1 MAYKAAHNKYRD
13 LWKRDNGPKINK
25 WDIDYSYYSPM
36 DYGADKNKKYPLC
49 IILVGALEGLF
60 EGLEIQANEMPLW
73 CDEKYQS
80 RFNNGG
86 AYLMI
91 PRAPEEDGIY
101 WDQSCLTESLKGAI
115 VDFCKKHEN
124 VDTSRIYLLGWC
136 LGSLGAIN
144 LAAAYPELFAATVLM
159 APDRAVTKSE
169 AQRLR
174 EMPVWLMA
182 AKTDTHSFYH
192 INALPTWKLL
202 RDSTENKSNLRLT
215 TYLRAVDVY
224 LVHNA
229 VAMCNHNLWDNVS
242 EDMHFEGV
250 PYDRDKIISGSYKG
264 MKTVDGNGTVLYD
277 PYIISW
283 LNKFTNDGRSA
294 IQTPKHNETTSEK
307 AYIYFNESFMH
318 EVHQKTFAVLG
329 VIYRKLGWLK

>member
-13 LWKRDNGPKINK
+13 LWKRDNGPMIGK
-25 WDIDYSYYSPM
+25 WDIDYSYYSPV

-49 IILVGALEGLF
+49 IILVGALEGLV

-80 RFNNGG
+80 RFNNGA

-91 PRAPEEDGIY
+91 PRAPEEDCIY

-115 VDFCKKHEN
+115 LDFCEKHEN
-124 VDTSRIYLLGWC
+124 IDRSRIYLLGWC
-136 LGSLGAIN
+136 LGSLGAVN
-144 LAAAYPELFAATVLM
+144 LAALYPELFAATVLM
-159 APDRAVTKSE
+159 APDRALTKSE
-169 AQRLR
+169 ASRLR

-192 INALPTWKLL
+192 LNALPSWRLL
-202 RDSTENKSNLRLT
+202 CKNSNNRNNLRLT
-215 TYLRAVDVY
+215 TYIRAVDVY
-224 LVHNA
+224 LVHNV

-250 PYDRDKIISGSYKG
+250 PYDREKIITGSYKG
-264 MKTVDGNGTVLYD
+264 MKTVDGSGTVLYD

-283 LNKFTNDGRSA
+283 LSKFTNDGRSA
-294 IQTPKHNETTSEK
+294 VSVPELNATPGEK
-307 AYIYFNESFMH
+307 AYIAFNERFMH
-318 EVHQKTFAVLG
+318 EVHQKALQVVCG
-329 VIYRKLGWLK
+329 IYRKLGWLK

>member
-1 MAYKAAHNKYRD
+1 
-13 LWKRDNGPKINK
+13 
-25 WDIDYSYYSPM
+25 
-36 DYGADKNKKYPLC
+36 
-49 IILVGALEGLF
+49 
-60 EGLEIQANEMPLW
+60 
-73 CDEKYQS
+73 
-80 RFNNGG
+80 
-86 AYLMI
+86 
-91 PRAPEEDGIY
+91 
-101 WDQSCLTESLKGAI
+101 
-115 VDFCKKHEN
+115 
-124 VDTSRIYLLGWC
+124 
-136 LGSLGAIN
+136 
-144 LAAAYPELFAATVLM
+144 
-159 APDRAVTKSE
+159 
-169 AQRLR
+169 
-174 EMPVWLMA
+174 MA

-294 IQTPKHNETTSEK
+294 IQTPKRNETTSEK
-307 AYIYFNESFMH
+307 ANIYFNESFMH

>member
-1 MAYKAAHNKYRD
+1 MAYKAAHNKYRE
-13 LWKRDNGPKINK
+13 LWKRDNGPMIGR
-25 WDIDYSYYSPM
+25 WDIDYSYYSPI

-73 CDEKYQS
+73 SDEKYQS
-80 RFNNGG
+80 RFTNGG

-91 PRAPEEDGIY
+91 PRAPEEDGLY

-115 VDFCKKHEN
+115 LDFCQKHEN
-124 VDTSRIYLLGWC
+124 VDMSRIYLLGWC
-136 LGSLGAIN
+136 LGSLGTVS

-159 APDRAVTKSE
+159 APDRAITKSE
-169 AQRLR
+169 ASRLR
-174 EMPVWLMA
+174 EMPVWMMG

-192 INALPTWKLL
+192 FNVLPSWKLL
-202 RDSTENKSNLRLT
+202 CSTTNNRNNLRLT

-224 LVHNA
+224 LVQE
-229 VAMCNHNLWDNVS
+229 VAAMGNHNLWDNVS

-250 PYDRDKIISGSYKG
+250 PYDRDKIITGSYKG
-264 MKTVDGNGTVLYD
+264 MKTVDGNGAVLYD

-283 LNKFTNDGRSA
+283 LCKYTNDGRSK
-294 IQTPKHNETTSEK
+294 ILTPELNTKPFEK
-307 AYIYFNESFMH
+307 AYVRFNETFMH
-318 EVHQKTFAVLG
+318 EAHQKTLAVVCG
-329 VIYRKLGWLK
+329 IYRKLGWLK

>member
-13 LWKRDNGPKINK
+13 LWKRDNGPMIGK
-25 WDIDYSYYSPM
+25 WDIDYSYYSPV

-49 IILVGALEGLF
+49 IILVGALEGPV

-80 RFNNGG
+80 RFNNGA

-101 WDQSCLTESLKGAI
+101 WDQSCLAESLKGAI
-115 VDFCKKHEN
+115 LDFCEKHGN
-124 VDTSRIYLLGWC
+124 IDRSRIYLLGWC
-136 LGSLGAIN
+136 LGSLGAVN
-144 LAAAYPELFAATVLM
+144 LAALYPELFAATVLM
-159 APDRAVTKSE
+159 APDRALTKSE
-169 AQRLR
+169 ASRLR

-192 INALPTWKLL
+192 LNALPSWRLL
-202 RDSTENKSNLRLT
+202 CKNSNNRNNLRLT
-215 TYLRAVDVY
+215 TYIRAVDVY
-224 LVHNA
+224 LVHNV

-250 PYDRDKIISGSYKG
+250 PYDREKIITGSYKG
-264 MKTVDGNGTVLYD
+264 MKTVDGSGTVLYD

-283 LNKFTNDGRSA
+283 LSKFTNDGRSA
-294 IQTPKHNETTSEK
+294 VSVPELNATPGEK
-307 AYIYFNESFMH
+307 AYIAFNERFMH
-318 EVHQKTFAVLG
+318 EVHQKALQVVCG
-329 VIYRKLGWLK
+329 IYRKLGWLK